1 MTLIHYDKVAA
12 IIPAAGQGTRLGG
25 QTQKQ
30 FRELAGKPLLV
41 HTLERVLE
49 APEVKLL
56 IVAVPEANLEM
67 TRNLISHIVHGNVKL
82 VVTAGGTTRQKSVK
96 AALSE
101 VPPDMQVVTVHDAA
115 RPRLDPNWISETV
128 ALCTKYDGAIV
139 ALPSIDTLKE
149 ISFEPGQ
156 NSENHFVS
164 GTLARKVIWQAQTP
178 QTFRTSVLKRAI
190 INAEKQNISATDD
203 ASLVEAI
210 GGKIAVVRG
219 SDRNIKVTSLEDWQ
233 YLEWR
238 LNND

>member
-1 MTLIHYDKVAA
+1 MTLIHYDKIAA

-41 HTLERVLE
+41 HTLERVLQ

-56 IVAVPEANLEM
+56 VIAVPEVHVDM
-67 TRNLISHIVHGNVKL
+67 TRKLIAPIMPGDVKL

-101 VPPDMQVVTVHDAA
+101 VPPEIQVVTVHDAA

-139 ALPSIDTLKE
+139 AIPAVDTLKE
-149 ISFEPGQ
+149 VSFEPGQ
-156 NSENHFVS
+156 NSENHFIS
-164 GTLARKVIWQAQTP
+164 GTLARKVTWQAQTP

-190 INAEKQNISATDD
+190 VNAEKQNISATDD
-203 ASLVEAI
+203 AGLVEAI

-219 SDRNIKVTSLEDWQ
+219 SDSNIKITSLEDWQ
-233 YLEWR
+233 YMEWR
-238 LNND
+238 LSND

>member
-1 MTLIHYDKVAA
+1 MALIHYDKVAA

-30 FRELAGKPLLV
+30 FRELAGKPLLL

-56 IVAVPEANLEM
+56 IIAVPSAHVDM
-67 TRNLISHIVHGNVKL
+67 TRQMVSHIMPTSVDL

-101 VPPDMQVVTVHDAA
+101 MPPEMQVVTVHDAA
-115 RPRLDPNWISETV
+115 RPRLDPRWISETV

-139 ALPSIDTLKE
+139 AIPTIDTLKE
-149 ISFEPGQ
+149 VTFESGQ
-156 NSENHFVS
+156 QGENHFIS
-164 GTLARKVIWQAQTP
+164 GTLTRRVTWQAQTP

-190 INAEKQNISATDD
+190 VNAEKHNISVTDD

-219 SDRNIKVTSLEDWQ
+219 SDSNIKVTSLEDWQ

-238 LNND
+238 LMQ